1 MGLADAQQH
10 GLDALLLDRLAVL
23 DRHAERVRVE
33 RDGGVEVLDG
43 HADMIDRVE
52 HRAAV

>member
-1 MGLADAQQH
+1 MGVANAQQH

-23 DRHAERVRVE
+23 DRHAELVGVE
-33 RDGGVEVLDG
+33 RDGCLEVVDG
-43 HADMIDRVE
+43 HADMVDRVE